1 MYAVGEKI
9 IYGEQG
15 ACEVSELGHVAMQGI
30 AKDRLFYTLRPLS
43 GGGTIYAPVD
53 SPVYMSPV
61 MTEAEAEAFLSA
73 IPHIE
78 ATVCPETKVTKADA
92 YYKNIFS
99 SHSREAVVGML
110 KGLSGCS
117 KDRRQT
123 LNLRLERIS
132 KRARDLLES
141 ELSAALGISAEEA
154 QRQLSEALQK

>member
-1 MYAVGEKI
+1 MYAIGEKI

-15 ACEVSELGHVAMQGI
+15 ACEISDVGHVAMQGI

-61 MTEAEAEAFLSA
+61 MAAEEAKAFLAA
-73 IPHIE
+73 IPAIE

-92 YYKNIFS
+92 YYKSIFS
-99 SHSREAVVGML
+99 SHSREALVAML
-110 KGLSGCS
+110 KGLAGCCT
-117 KDRRQT
+117 DRRHT

-132 KRARDLLES
+132 KRARDFLES
-141 ELSAALGISAEEA
+141 ELSAALAISTQEA
-154 QRQLSEALQK
+154 QQLLADAMKK